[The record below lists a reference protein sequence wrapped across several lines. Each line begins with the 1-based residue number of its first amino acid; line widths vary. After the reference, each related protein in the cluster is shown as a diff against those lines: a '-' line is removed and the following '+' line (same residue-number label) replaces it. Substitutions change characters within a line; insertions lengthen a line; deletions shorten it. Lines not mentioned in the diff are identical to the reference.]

1 MVALP
6 APPGT
11 RVPGGM
17 PAADV
22 LLADGTVAVIRE
34 VRPGDRPGLEA
45 LHEEASAASLRLR
58 FFATSRRAGH
68 DYVAHL
74 FEGGGADTM
83 ASLVATVH
91 GRVVALATA
100 ERVGPD
106 AAEVAFMVA
115 DSLRGR
121 GVGSLLLEHLAAAA
135 RDQGVRRF
143 VAEVLAENTR
153 MLRVFLDAGF
163 EISRETEEGTVHVE
177 MGTTASA
184 RAVAAADEREFL
196 SEARSLAPLLYPGSV
211 AVTGV
216 RRDGSGVGAAV
227 LHSIGSGGF
236 TGQLCVVHP
245 EAEAV
250 DGVTAFPRLTDVPFH
265 LDLVVVAVPAERVLD
280 TIRDAASA
288 GASSAVVISSG
299 FEELGGVG
307 KEIQHEML
315 RLARDHSMRLV
326 GPNCLGLMSNS
337 PDVRLNATFSPFVP
351 PAGGLAIASQSGG
364 VGIVLIDVARDLGLG
379 VGSFVSLG
387 NKADVSGND
396 LLAAWRDDPQVDAA
410 ALYLESFGNA
420 AKFARVARRFAERK
434 PLLAVVGGRSAGGRR
449 AGASHTA
456 AATTPGV
463 GVDALFA
470 QAGVIGCRS
479 AEEMADTAL
488 LLTEQALP
496 AGPRVAIVSNAGGLG
511 VLAADEAD
519 SGGLVVPE
527 LSPALREQISRHV
540 TGTAGT
546 SNPVD
551 AGAGA
556 AGSDLAAITA
566 ALLDSGEVDAVLVIL
581 VRTNVTDPAPVLEA
595 LARCRVE
602 HPDTPLVLVPMGG
615 LDARREDLPGITVLR
630 SAAAAIRSLGKAS
643 AYAAWLRVPHE
654 DPPAT
659 DEDVAAEARRIAEE
673 LVVEAGEDG
682 GWLEVEQ
689 ITDLLAPYGLV
700 PVGTLVHSPLAASAA
715 AARTGFPVAVK
726 VADQH
731 VVHKTDR
738 GLVRVGLQSGMEVLS
753 SVRAFEEELG
763 HDDVPVLVQPVV
775 SGVEVALGVVR
786 DPGFGPMV
794 MVAAGGVAT
803 DLWNDRAFLV
813 PPISRAD
820 ATRALRSLRI
830 WPLLEGYRGSH
841 RGDVDALAGLVVSL
855 GALATDVP
863 QVAELD
869 LNPVVVTPEG
879 CVLVDIKVRVAS
891 GLPVNA
897 GIPRQLR
904 SPR

>member
-11 RVPGGM
+11 RVPGGL

-22 LLADGTVAVIRE
+22 LLADGTVASIRG
-34 VRPGDRPGLEA
+34 VRPTDRPGLEA
-45 LHEEASAASLRLR
+45 LHDEASAASLRLR

-74 FEGGGADTM
+74 FEGGGAETTG
-83 ASLVATVH
+83 SLVATVQ
-91 GRVVALATA
+91 GRIVALATA

-177 MGTTASA
+177 LGTAASA
-184 RAVAAADEREFL
+184 RAVAAADEREFR
-196 SEARSLAPLLYPGSV
+196 SEARSLAPLLYPRAL
-211 AVTGV
+211 AVTGA
-216 RRDGSGVGAAV
+216 RRDGTGVGAAV
-227 LHSIGSGGF
+227 LRSIGAGGF
-236 TGQLCVVHP
+236 TGELCVVHP
-245 EAEAV
+245 QADAV
-250 DGVTAFPRLTDVPFH
+250 DGVRAYPRLTDVPFH
-265 LDLVVVAVPAERVLD
+265 LDLVVVAVPAGRVLD
-280 TIRDAASA
+280 TIRDAAAA

-299 FEELGGVG
+299 FEELGGAG
-307 KEIQHEML
+307 KDIQHEML
-315 RLARDHSMRLV
+315 RVARDHSMRLV
-326 GPNCLGLMSNS
+326 GPNCLGLMSNH

-351 PAGGLAIASQSGG
+351 PPGGLAIASQSGG
-364 VGIVLIDVARDLGLG
+364 VGIALIDVARDLGLG
-379 VGSFVSLG
+379 VGCFVSLG

-396 LLAAWRDDPQVDAA
+396 LLAAWRDDSRVGAA

-456 AATTPGV
+456 AATTPAV

-488 LLTEQALP
+488 VLTEQALP
-496 AGPRVAIVSNAGGLG
+496 AGQRVAIVSNAGGLG

-527 LSPALREQISRHV
+527 LSAALREQIARHV

-556 AGSDLAAITA
+556 TGADLAAITA
-566 ALLDSGEVDAVLVIL
+566 ALLDSDEVDAVLVIL

-602 HPDTPLVLVPMGG
+602 HPATPLVLVPMGG
-615 LDARREDLPGITVLR
+615 LDVRREDLPGITVLR
-630 SAAAAIRSLGKAS
+630 SAGAAIRSLGKAS
-643 AYAAWLRVPHE
+643 AYSAWLRVPHE
-654 DPPAT
+654 DAPAT
-659 DEDVAAEARRIAEE
+659 DEDVAARARRTAER
-673 LVVEAGEDG
+673 LVAQAADDG
-682 GWLEVEQ
+682 GWLDVEQ
-689 ITDLLAPYGLV
+689 ITDLVAGYGLV
-700 PVGTLVHSPLAASAA
+700 PVGSLVHSPLAASAA
-715 AARTGFPVAVK
+715 AAHAGFPVAVK
-726 VADQH
+726 VADRH

-738 GLVRVGLQSGMEVLS
+738 GLVRVGLRSGMEVLNA
-753 SVRAFEEELG
+753 VRAFEEELG

-775 SGVEVALGVVR
+775 AGVEVALGVVR

-841 RGDVDALAGLVVSL
+841 RGDVDVLAGLVVSL

-863 QVAELD
+863 EVAELD
-869 LNPVVVTPEG
+869 LNPVVVTPDG
-879 CVLVDIKVRVAS
+879 CALVDLKVRLTS

-897 GIPRQLR
+897 GVPRQLR